1 MSTATEIN
9 SDLDRANDEIRYLNE
24 RLSLARQTIG
34 ELNHEIKKLK
44 AAEAKRQRQHEQ
56 NLEILATEV
65 IDNHMESELVRLD
78 CETDSMP
85 LVIPVGKQTLRMLH
99 AVYGWDEE

>member
-1 MSTATEIN
+1 MSTATEVT

-24 RLSLARQTIG
+24 RLAQNRNTIC

-56 NLEILATEV
+56 ELEILVTEV
-65 IDNHMESELVRLD
+65 IDNHMDDEVVELD
-78 CETDSMP
+78 CEFDDMP
-85 LVIPVGKQTLRMLH
+85 GVFTVGKKTLRMLH
-99 AVYGWDEE
+99 AVYGLDEQ